1 MDIIKIAHKGKTLD
15 ALERFFIY
23 KTSKSKPMINE
34 QFKTNSN
41 VLFDLI
47 IERETDK
54 TKMNRLVRV
63 FNTRL

>member
-23 KTSKSKPMINE
+23 QSSKSNPMMNE
-34 QFKTNSN
+34 QLTTDSN

-47 IERETDK
+47 VSRDRQNKNE
-54 TKMNRLVRV
+54 
-63 FNTRL
+63 